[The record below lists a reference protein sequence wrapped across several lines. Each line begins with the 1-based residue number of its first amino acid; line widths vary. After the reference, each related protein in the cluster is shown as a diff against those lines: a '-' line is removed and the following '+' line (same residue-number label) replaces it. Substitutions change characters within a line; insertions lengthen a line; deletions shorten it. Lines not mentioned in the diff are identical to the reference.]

1 MKFTA
6 IICEFN
12 PLTLGHEYLIKKA
25 KELTNEPIICLMSG
39 NFVQRGE
46 PALISKELRASHA
59 VKAGADIVILLQTPY
74 SLSSAPDFAFGA
86 VNLLTKLGCIN
97 HLIFGSECGDIIA
110 LTAEAKKQL
119 KSTEDPLIK
128 ANLESGKSFAS
139 SAITSTICQK
149 PNNLLA
155 IEYIKCLISLN
166 SSITPL
172 TIKRNTDYNNEST
185 NTTMPSASA
194 LRKAIAANVDPL
206 GLVPDYTYND
216 LLNGCINN
224 ENSLHTILNYSVLN
238 KTAEE
243 IRKINGVKEGLENRI
258 KSSFL
263 SNSSVQDKI
272 NSIYTKRY
280 PKSLINRILLCICL
294 GITKKDLLTIKSTKP
309 VALVVAVKKGSSN
322 LLSYLAT
329 KKVTLV
335 TKKSDLNKLTKKQ
348 QYITDIEW
356 RADNLY
362 SCIKAN
368 YSPVSYLINNIIK

>member
-46 PALISKELRASHA
+46 PALVSKELRASHA
-59 VKAGADIVILLQTPY
+59 VEAGADIVILLQTPY

-86 VNLLTKLGCIN
+86 VNLLTKLDCIN
-97 HLIFGSECGDIIA
+97 HLVFGSECGDIHA
-110 LTAEAKKQL
+110 LISEARKQL
-119 KSTEDPLIK
+119 ENAEDPAIK

-139 SAITSTICQK
+139 SAITSSLCQK

-155 IEYIKCLISLN
+155 VEYIKCLISLN

-172 TIKRNTDYNNEST
+172 TIKRSTGYNNDSI

-194 LRKAIAANVDPL
+194 IRKAIATNTDPM

-216 LLNGCINN
+216 LLNNHINN
-224 ENSLHTILNYSVLN
+224 ESSLHAILNYSVLN
-238 KTAEE
+238 KTTGE
-243 IRKINGVKEGLENRI
+243 IKEINGVKEGLENRI
-258 KSSFL
+258 KNSFL
-263 SNSSVQDKI
+263 SNSSVQEKI
-272 NSIYTKRY
+272 DAIYTKRY
-280 PKSLINRILLCICL
+280 PKSLINRILLCTCL
-294 GITKKDLLTIKSTKP
+294 DITKKDLLTIKSIKP
-309 VALVVAVKKGSSN
+309 VALVVAVKKESCN
-322 LLSYLAT
+322 LLSYLNT

-335 TKKSDLNKLTKKQ
+335 TKKSDLNNLTKKQ
-348 QYITDIEW
+348 QLVTAIEW

-368 YSPVSYLINNIIK
+368 YSPVSYLVNNIIK

>member
-46 PALISKELRASHA
+46 PALLGKELRASHA
-59 VKAGADIVILLQTPY
+59 VKAGADIVILLPTPY

-97 HLIFGSECGDIIA
+97 HLVFGSECGDINA
-110 LTAEAKKQL
+110 LIAEANKQL
-119 KSTEDPLIK
+119 ANADNPAIK

-139 SAITSTICQK
+139 SAITNSLCQK

-155 IEYIKCLISLN
+155 VEYLKCLISLN

-172 TIKRNTDYNNEST
+172 TIKRNSEYNSDST

-194 LRKAIAANVDPL
+194 IRKAILDHADIA
-206 GLVPDYTYND
+206 GLVPEYTYND
-216 LLNGCINN
+216 LLNNSAIN
-224 ENSLHTILNYSVLN
+224 ENSLYAILNYCVLN
-238 KTAEE
+238 KTTQE
-243 IRKINGVKEGLENRI
+243 IKEINGVKEGLENRI
-258 KSSFL
+258 KNAFL
-263 SNSSVQDKI
+263 SGTSVREIID
-272 NSIYTKRY
+272 SIYTKRY
-280 PKSLINRILLCICL
+280 PKSLINRILLCTCL
-294 GITKKDLLTIKSTKP
+294 GITKKDLSTLKSTKP
-309 VALVVAVKKGSSN
+309 VALVVAVKKENSN
-322 LLSYLAT
+322 LLSYIAT

-335 TKKSDLNKLTKKQ
+335 TQKSDLNNLTKKQ
-348 QYITDIEW
+348 QIVTDIEW

-362 SCIKAN
+362 SCIKQN
-368 YSPVSYLINNIIK
+368 YSPASYLINNIIK